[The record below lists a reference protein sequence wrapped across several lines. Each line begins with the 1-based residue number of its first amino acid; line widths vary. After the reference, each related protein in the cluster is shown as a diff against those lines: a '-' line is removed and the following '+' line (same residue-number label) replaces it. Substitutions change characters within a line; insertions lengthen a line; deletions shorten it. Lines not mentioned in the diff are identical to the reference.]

1 MWIAFFIIGIA
12 AVLAGIVYMMFKIS
26 DVPFINKI
34 RKRKRGLSLFI
45 SLLIIIVFLVI
56 MGFITTPI
64 NSAVIFL
71 HLILFTLIISLF
83 SRITKHFLNTPLAK
97 GAPVILSVLFCTFY
111 LLTAFYLC
119 KNVWPKNYSLLTSKE
134 IGTLRVAFFADSHVG
149 TTFSGEGLEKFMRK
163 IEAENPDILLI
174 PGDFVD
180 DDTSREDMEAACRA
194 LGSFKCKYGV
204 YYAYGNHD
212 RGYNRGSDR
221 PFTEDDL
228 VRELE
233 ANNVTILQDES
244 VLIDDRFYIVGRE
257 DASRS
262 SRADIDTLL
271 SGLDT
276 DKYII
281 VLNHQPNDYDRE
293 SQSAADL
300 VLSGHTH
307 GGQLFPITYLGE
319 LMGAND
325 NTYGY
330 ERRGSTDF
338 IVTSGI
344 SDWAV
349 IFKSGTKSEYVI
361 IDIK

>member
-1 MWIAFFIIGIA
+1 MFWIALFFVSIA
-12 AVLAGIVYMMFKIS
+12 AVIAGIIYMMFKIS
-26 DVPFINKI
+26 HIPFIDKI
-34 RKRKRGLSLFI
+34 CKKRWLSLI
-45 SLLIIIVFLVI
+45 ASLLIIIVFLVV
-56 MGFITTPI
+56 MGFLTTAI
-64 NSAVIFL
+64 NSAIIFL
-71 HLILFTLIISLF
+71 HILLCTLIFSLIN
-83 SRITKHFLNTPLAK
+83 RIINHFLKTPLPQ
-97 GAPVILSVLFCTFY
+97 GIPVILSVIFCAVY
-111 LLTAFYLC
+111 LLIGFYLC
-119 KNVWPKNYSLLTSKE
+119 KNVWPENYSLHTDKE
-134 IGTLRVAFFADSHVG
+134 VGTIRVAFFADSHVG
-149 TTFSGEGLEKFMRK
+149 TTFSGEELEEYIKR
-163 IEAENPDILLI
+163 IEADSPDLLLI

-194 LGSFKCKYGV
+194 LGSFKSKYGV

-212 RGYNRGSDR
+212 RGYNQGSNR
-221 PFTEDDL
+221 PFTEEDL

-233 ANNVTILQDES
+233 ANNVTILQDDS

-271 SGLDT
+271 SSLDT

-281 VLNHQPNDYDRE
+281 VMDHQPNDYDRE
-293 SQSAADL
+293 ASSAADL

-307 GGQLFPITYLGE
+307 GGQLFPITYVGE

-325 NTYGY
+325 STYGY
-330 ERRGSTDF
+330 ERHNDTDF

-349 IFKSGTKSEYVI
+349 IFKTGTKSEYVI
-361 IDIK
+361 IDID

>member
-1 MWIAFFIIGIA
+1 MWIAFFILGIA

-26 DVPFINKI
+26 GVPVIFKMC
-34 RKRKRGLSLFI
+34 KRKRGLSLIF
-45 SLLIIIVFLVI
+45 SLLIIIVFLVV
-56 MGFITTPI
+56 MGYLTSPI

-71 HLILFTLIISLF
+71 HILLCTLIISLIG
-83 SRITKHFLNTPLAK
+83 RIMKAVLKIPLAK
-97 GAPVILSVLFCTFY
+97 GAPVIISVVFCAVY
-111 LLTAFYLC
+111 LLTAYYLC
-119 KNVWPKNYSLLTSKE
+119 KNVWQKNYNLHTDKE
-134 IGTLRVAFFADSHVG
+134 IGTLRVAFFADSHMG
-149 TTFSGEGLEKFMRK
+149 TTFDGEGFEKELRK
-163 IEAENPDILLI
+163 IEGASPDILLI

-180 DDTSREDMEAACRA
+180 DDTTREDMEAACRA

-212 RGYNRGSDR
+212 RGYNPDSEK
-221 PFTEDDL
+221 PFTEEDL
-228 VRELE
+228 IRELE
-233 ANNVTILQDES
+233 ANNVTILKDDS

-257 DASRS
+257 DASRP
-262 SRADIDTLL
+262 SRADINTLL

-276 DKYII
+276 NKYII
-281 VLNHQPNDYDRE
+281 VMDHQPNDYDAE
-293 SQSAADL
+293 AASAADL

-330 ERRGSTDF
+330 ERHNNTDF

-361 IDIK
+361 VDVE